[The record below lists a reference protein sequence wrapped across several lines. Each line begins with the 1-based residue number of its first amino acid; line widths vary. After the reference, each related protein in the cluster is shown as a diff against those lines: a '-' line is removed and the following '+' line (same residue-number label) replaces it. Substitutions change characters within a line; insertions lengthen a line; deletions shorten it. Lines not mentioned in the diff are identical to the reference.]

1 MMTMQFSLLLPIL
14 LAVLPKKFSSA
25 FVDVV
30 VGSSTTRRQH
40 RHDHPTVIHQSFE
53 QRQQPTKSSSTCIF
67 MVDDTKSSAAA
78 AQSVTGEELERML
91 QEWDTPLVVD
101 AYATWCGPCLLMAPE
116 FESAAT
122 SLFGK
127 VRFVKLDTDLEPQM
141 ASRLGIMGLPTLLFL
156 DKNKEDAEAVAEG
169 KAPAAVLKERI
180 EGALRKQS
188 IVDLCMY
195 HFFDGPMPT
204 SLS

>member
-1 MMTMQFSLLLPIL
+1 MRSPPALLERQPPTTAIIS
-14 LAVLPKKFSSA
+14 KFSS
-25 FVDVV
+25 
-30 VGSSTTRRQH
+30 S
-40 RHDHPTVIHQSFE
+40 I
-53 QRQQPTKSSSTCIF
+53 II
-67 MVDDTKSSAAA
+67 SAAA
-78 AQSVTGEELERML
+78 ITTSTRKKYSRDNIITTTSRSMAANDDTAKAAAPTAAKSVTGEELEKML
-91 QEWDTPLVVD
+91 QEWDTPLVID

-116 FESAAT
+116 FEIAAS
-122 SLFGK
+122 SLLGK

-156 DKNKEDAEAVAEG
+156 DKNREDAEAVAEG

-180 EGALRKQS
+180 EGALRQQS
-188 IVDLCMY
+188 IVDLCEY